1 MRDVSWQAVPGRG
14 SASPAAVIDA
24 ELLEERR
31 MAPPGAKQ
39 MRRAYGFDEVSIVPG
54 DVTINPELTDI
65 SFTLG
70 EVKMRLPF
78 LAAGMDAVVS
88 PRSAAVFSE
97 LGGLAVLNLDGL
109 QTRYDDPEGVLQE
122 IAAASEEDVAA
133 LLQRIYSQPVRP
145 QLVGER
151 VGEIKRQGALCAVS
165 CTPASAKRLAPLAV
179 EAGIDVLVVQSTVT
193 TARHSSRSLEG
204 LRFEKL
210 CEQVQVPIVVGN
222 TVSFGPCKDLM
233 ETGIAA
239 VLVGVGPSVICTTRE
254 VLGIGVPQVTAIID
268 CAAARD
274 AYLRES
280 GRYVPII
287 ADGGIHTGGDLC
299 KALAAGADA
308 VMLGTL
314 LAVAEEAPGRGHHW
328 GMSAPHAELPRGKRV
343 HVGVR
348 ASLEKILYGP
358 TSRSDGTENL
368 AGVLRTALGVCGAS
382 NIREFQQA
390 EMIIAPSIKTE
401 GKTITSA

>member
-1 MRDVSWQAVPGRG
+1 MRDVGWQGVPGRA
-14 SASPAAVIDA
+14 SASSAVIDA
-24 ELLEERR
+24 EQREEMRL
-31 MAPPGAKQ
+31 APPGAKQ
-39 MRRAYGFDEVSIVPG
+39 MRRAYGFDEVAIVPG
-54 DVTINPELTDI
+54 DVTINPELVDI
-65 SFTLG
+65 SFALG
-70 EVKMRLPF
+70 DVKLRLPF
-78 LAAGMDAVVS
+78 LAAGMDAVVN
-88 PRSAAVFSE
+88 PRSAAIFSQ
-97 LGGLAVLNLDGL
+97 LGGLAVLNVDGL
-109 QTRYDDPEGVLQE
+109 QTRYEDPEGVLQE
-122 IAAASEEDVAA
+122 IAAAPQETVGA
-133 LLQRIYSQPVRP
+133 LLQRIYSQPVRLD
-145 QLVGER
+145 LVGER
-151 VGEIKRQGALCAVS
+151 VRAVKREGALCAVS
-165 CTPASAKRLAPLAV
+165 CTPANAKRFAPVAV
-179 EAGIDVLVVQSTVT
+179 EAGVDVFVVQSTVT

-210 CEQVQVPIVVGN
+210 CEQVPVPVVVGN

-239 VLVGVGPSVICTTRE
+239 VLIGVGPSVICTTRE

-274 AYLRES
+274 AYERES

-299 KALAAGADA
+299 KAFAAGADA
-308 VMLGTL
+308 AMLGTL
-314 LAVAEEAPGRGHHW
+314 LAVAEEAPGRGYHW

-368 AGVLRTALGVCGAS
+368 AGVLRTAMGVCGAS
-382 NIREFQQA
+382 NVREFHQA
-390 EMIIAPSIKTE
+390 EMVIAPSIKTE

>member
-1 MRDVSWQAVPGRG
+1 
-14 SASPAAVIDA
+14 
-24 ELLEERR
+24 

-39 MRRAYGFDEVSIVPG
+39 MRRAYGFDEVAIVPG
-54 DVTINPELTDI
+54 DVTINPELVDV
-65 SFTLG
+65 SFALG
-70 EVKMRLPF
+70 DVKLRLPF
-78 LAAGMDAVVS
+78 LAAGMDAVVD
-88 PRSAAVFSE
+88 PRSAAVFSQ
-97 LGGLAVLNLDGL
+97 LGGLAVLNVDGL
-109 QTRYDDPEGVLQE
+109 QTRYEDPESVLRE
-122 IAAASEEDVAA
+122 IAAAPQETVGA
-133 LLQRIYSQPVRP
+133 LLQRIYSQPVRLD
-145 QLVGER
+145 LVGER
-151 VGEIKRQGALCAVS
+151 VRAVKREGALCAIS
-165 CTPASAKRLAPLAV
+165 CTPANAKRFAPVAV
-179 EAGIDVLVVQSTVT
+179 EAGVDVFVVQSTVT

-204 LRFEKL
+204 LRFDKL
-210 CEQVQVPIVVGN
+210 CEQVPVPVIVGN

-239 VLVGVGPSVICTTRE
+239 VLIGVGPSVICTTRD

-274 AYLRES
+274 AFERES

-299 KALAAGADA
+299 KAFAAGADA
-308 VMLGTL
+308 AMLGTL
-314 LAVAEEAPGRGHHW
+314 LAVAEEAPGRGYHW

-368 AGVLRTALGVCGAS
+368 AGVLRTAMGVCGAS
-382 NIREFQQA
+382 TVREFHQA
-390 EMIIAPSIKTE
+390 EMVIAPSIKTE